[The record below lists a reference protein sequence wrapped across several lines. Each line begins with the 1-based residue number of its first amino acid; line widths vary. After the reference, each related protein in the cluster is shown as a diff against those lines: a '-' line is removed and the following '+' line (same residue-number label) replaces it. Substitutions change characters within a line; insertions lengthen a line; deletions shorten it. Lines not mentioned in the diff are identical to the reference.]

1 MEKSNKDKAILHL
14 LQKAKYNGGTATF
27 ITYGEEKKNNYKRRI
42 TLSKEFF
49 KEKTLMDCYN
59 HLEDL
64 KNDFLADK
72 YVITNF

>member
-14 LQKAKYNGGTATF
+14 LQKAKYNGGTVTF
-27 ITYGEEKKNNYKRRI
+27 ITYGEEKKNNY
-42 TLSKEFF
+42 
-49 KEKTLMDCYN
+49 KTLMDCYN